1 MEVEE
6 RPVADLHQ
14 QRLARHDPDQL
25 ARAVLQLMEDH
36 TMRILKTVWPGTSG
50 SAEQ

>member
-1 MEVEE
+1 M
-6 RPVADLHQ
+6 ADLRQ

-36 TMRILKTVWPGTSG
+36 TMRIFENGV
-50 SAEQ
+50 ARYVRER